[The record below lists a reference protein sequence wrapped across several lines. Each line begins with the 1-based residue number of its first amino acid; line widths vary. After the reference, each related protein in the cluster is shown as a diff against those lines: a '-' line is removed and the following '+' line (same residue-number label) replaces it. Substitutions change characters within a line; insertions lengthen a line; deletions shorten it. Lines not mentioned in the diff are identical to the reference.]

1 MKTYSNKSICD
12 IFDEDYSDSFN
23 NLKKSLYDHFSGSK
37 LKSYKLLAKDIKIP
51 ENTIKKFFS
60 STPRDLRVKDILLI
74 SDYLGRPISEL
85 LAKNIP
91 ENLDIL
97 MLIKN
102 ICEICIDEYRKYKA
116 ELILPLNCD
125 EDNIDNDYKN
135 SLKYL
140 TKFILKQRYNHP
152 EDTKLSEFIILLDF
166 FHSHPDSGNISSKI

>member
-23 NLKKSLYDHFSGSK
+23 NLKKSLYENFSGGK
-37 LKSYKLLAKDIKIP
+37 LKSYKVLAEDIKIP
-51 ENTIKKFFS
+51 ENIIKKIFS
-60 STPRDLRVKDILLI
+60 STPRDLRIQHILLI

-85 LAKNIP
+85 LDKSIP
-91 ENLDIL
+91 ENSDIL

-102 ICEICIDEYRKYKA
+102 ICKICKDKYREYKA

-125 EDNIDNDYKN
+125 EDNIDNDDKN